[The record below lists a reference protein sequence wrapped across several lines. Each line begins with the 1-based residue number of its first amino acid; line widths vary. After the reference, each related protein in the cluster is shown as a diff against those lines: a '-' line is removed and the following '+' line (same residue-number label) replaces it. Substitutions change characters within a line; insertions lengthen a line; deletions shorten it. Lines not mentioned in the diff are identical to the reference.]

1 MRNGLI
7 ILLLLLTAGCSLSGK
22 NIVVAL
28 HDLGPVTLPREAGVT
43 YSPLIRVSAP
53 DWLTDTHIYY
63 RQLFLVPTVLK
74 TYTRDRWIAPPGE
87 LLERRF
93 SLIKGGQ
100 GLVLRIQLVDF
111 EQQFDAPDRARTLFG
126 FNVKVF
132 RGRGDKPL
140 GQRFFSYQQENETA
154 NAAGTINSFA
164 ELSNRAADDLAIWLD
179 TLTDPRSRAKTL
191 DR

>member
-1 MRNGLI
+1 MRNWLI
-7 ILLLLLTAGCSLSGK
+7 ILLLLLTAGCSLNGK
-22 NIVVAL
+22 HITVAL
-28 HDLGPVTLPREAGVT
+28 HDLGPVTLQREAEVS
-43 YSPLIRVSAP
+43 YSPVIKVSAP

-74 TYTRDRWIAPPGE
+74 TYSRDRWIAPPGE

-93 SLIKGGQ
+93 SLIEGGHQ
-100 GLVLRIQLVDF
+100 ELILRIQLVDF

-132 RGRGDKPL
+132 RVSGDKPL

-154 NAAGTINSFA
+154 NAAGAINSFA
-164 ELSNRAADDLAIWLD
+164 VLSNRATDELAIWLD
-179 TLTDPRSRAKTL
+179 ALIEPKPK
-191 DR
+191 